1 MHIWSWSCTTCV
13 ATDKQAPVKK
23 HSESAYIPSVQVW
36 LNFKKEKHSSIYW
49 DFWVSNNLREKLCF
63 QFHCLVEFH
72 QLVATMKL
80 TVIAQN
86 RIEEMAAKP
95 IVLLQLVPWQ
105 RIGCVARS
113 CRQIFAQC
121 CQNACLFNCCHEIV
135 TPPAKTRP
143 FSAFRTRSKK

>member
-86 RIEEMAAKP
+86 RIEEMAAAAKP

-105 RIGCVARS
+105 RIGCPARS
-113 CRQIFAQC
+113 CRQIFAQLSK
-121 CQNACLFNCCHEIV
+121 CLFVQLLPRNCDPTGQNSTVQCISYKV
-135 TPPAKTRP
+135 
-143 FSAFRTRSKK
+143 